1 MSAEKNTMKQQWEK
15 ITAKVNVL
23 SQRERVI
30 LCVTGVAVAFIAVYI
45 PLLSSLSFKKGRLE
59 KDLVTQQSR
68 LASIE
73 SQIQALETPGASD
86 PNQTRRERLST
97 LKQEAAAIDQE
108 FQALQKTLVPPDNMT
123 ALLEDLLKRNG
134 NLKLVSLNTLPVSPL
149 VKAAAEE
156 TKASAPKSDI
166 PQASASSA
174 GGKSTPVP
182 QVVAVPAQ
190 HMEIFKHG
198 VEITVEGNYRDLLR
212 YLAELEKLPWRM
224 YWSQVQLK
232 VEEQPPRTLMTF
244 TVFTL
249 SLEKTWLSL

>member
-1 MSAEKNTMKQQWEK
+1 MSAKKSTMKQQWEQ
-15 ITAKVNVL
+15 IAAKVNVL

-30 LCVTGVAVAFIAVYI
+30 LCVTAVAVAFIAVYI

-73 SQIQALETPGASD
+73 TQIQALETPGAND
-86 PNQTRRERLST
+86 PNQARRQRLTT
-97 LKQEAAAIDQE
+97 LKQEAATIEQE
-108 FQALQKTLVPPDNMT
+108 FQSLQKTLVPPGSMT

-134 NLKLVSLNTLPVSPL
+134 NLKLVALNTLPVSPL
-149 VKAAAEE
+149 IKPAEAP
-156 TKASAPKSDI
+156 KVAAPKSDI
-166 PQASASSA
+166 PQASTDKNAPA
-174 GGKSTPVP
+174 TPP
-182 QVVAVPAQ
+182 SIAAILEPRMQ
-190 HMEIFKHG
+190 IFKHG
-198 VEITVEGNYRDLLR
+198 VEITVEGSYRDFVR
-212 YLAELEKLPWRM
+212 YLADLEKLPWRM
-224 YWSQVQLK
+224 YWSEVQLK

>member
-1 MSAEKNTMKQQWEK
+1 
-15 ITAKVNVL
+15 
-23 SQRERVI
+23 
-30 LCVTGVAVAFIAVYI
+30 
-45 PLLSSLSFKKGRLE
+45 
-59 KDLVTQQSR
+59 
-68 LASIE
+68 
-73 SQIQALETPGASD
+73 
-86 PNQTRRERLST
+86 
-97 LKQEAAAIDQE
+97 
-108 FQALQKTLVPPDNMT
+108 
-123 ALLEDLLKRNG
+123 
-134 NLKLVSLNTLPVSPL
+134 L

-182 QVVAVPAQ
+182 QAVAVPAQ

-212 YLAELEKLPWRM
+212 YLTELEKLPWRM